1 LFDQQD
7 GKTALLEAED
17 QLLDFVAAE
26 TSSAPRVTFPD
37 CPGIAV
43 LNLAALPVM
52 LAFIAAVIGFR
63 D

>member
-1 LFDQQD
+1 
-7 GKTALLEAED
+7 
-17 QLLDFVAAE
+17 
-26 TSSAPRVTFPD
+26 VTFPD

>member
-1 LFDQQD
+1 LHHDHL
-7 GKTALLEAED
+7 A
-17 QLLDFVAAE
+17 AAE

-37 CPGIAV
+37 CPRIAV

-52 LAFIAAVIGFR
+52 LAFIAAVTGFR